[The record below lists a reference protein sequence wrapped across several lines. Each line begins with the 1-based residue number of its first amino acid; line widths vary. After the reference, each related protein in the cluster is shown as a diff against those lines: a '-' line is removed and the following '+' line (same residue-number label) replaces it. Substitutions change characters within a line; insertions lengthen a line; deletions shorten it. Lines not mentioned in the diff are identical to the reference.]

1 MPTVASSEISMMT
14 FVLQIGS
21 VFREDKLPQVTQPV
35 VLKFELRSEGCQSS
49 HTTLYPTPLI
59 RGPQIECH
67 VFSYYLDETLQSGAL
82 TRNQG
87 CIGLGKGDMSS
98 SI

>member
-1 MPTVASSEISMMT
+1 MMT
-14 FVLQIGS
+14 FVLQLES
-21 VFREDKLPQVTQPV
+21 VFREDKLPQVTQLV
-35 VLKFELRSEGCQSS
+35 VLKLELRSEGCQSS
-49 HTTLYPTPLI
+49 YTTLYPTPLI

-67 VFSYYLDETLQSGAL
+67 VFNYYLDETLWSGAL

-87 CIGLGKGDMSS
+87 CIGLGKGDDMSS